1 MKNMNGNIELVIS
14 IGFTLFTG
22 SLMMVVYRLCHDAL
36 TYNRRFNITLLMLSF
51 VSTILLTL
59 IQNNP
64 MLSLGVL
71 GSLSICRI
79 RTNTKDPRDLGFVFW
94 ALSIGI
100 SSAVG
105 AFIVSFI
112 SSLLLGTV
120 LLIFNHSFERKK
132 SRMVIV
138 RGEKQNLEPVQE
150 MLGQTQGSSVQSK
163 NVFADTFELVYKVQ
177 VEEKEE
183 EKQEEVKTVN
193 FEFETLHTSCTISG
207 YKYCSFKEVND
218 KYHKCKN
225 KKNIFKKCKNTDT
238 HKWSK
243 GKCGEC
249 GAWHYNHTPVYYDK
263 IKDGIQG
270 WCTTCGMK
278 WTGRGWVIYGS

>member
-1 MKNMNGNIELVIS
+1 MRLEQKASQQIRNVKAAFKRILLLAERVKNMNGNIELAIS
-14 IGFTLFTG
+14 IVFTLFTG
-22 SLMMVVYRLCHDAL
+22 GLMMLVYRFCHDAL
-36 TYNRRFNITLLMLSF
+36 TYNRRFNIALLMLAF

-59 IQNNP
+59 IQDNP

-105 AFIVSFI
+105 AFAVSFV

-138 RGEKQNLEPVQE
+138 RGEKQTLEPVQE
-150 MLGQTQGSSVQSK
+150 MLGQAQGSSVQSK
-163 NVFADTFELVYKVQ
+163 NVFADTFELVYKVR

-183 EKQEEVKTVN
+183 ENLCVKSV
-193 FEFETLHTSCTISG
+193 
-207 YKYCSFKEVND
+207 
-218 KYHKCKN
+218 
-225 KKNIFKKCKNTDT
+225 
-238 HKWSK
+238 KWK
-243 GKCGEC
+243 VFT
-249 GAWHYNHTPVYYDK
+249 A
-263 IKDGIQG
+263 
-270 WCTTCGMK
+270 
-278 WTGRGWVIYGS
+278 

>member
-1 MKNMNGNIELVIS
+1 MNGNIELAIS
-14 IGFTLFTG
+14 IVFTLFTG
-22 SLMMVVYRLCHDAL
+22 GLMMLVYRFCHNAL
-36 TYNRRFNITLLMLSF
+36 TYNRRFNITLLMLAF

-59 IQNNP
+59 IQDNP

-105 AFIVSFI
+105 AFAVSFV

-138 RGEKQNLEPVQE
+138 RGEKQTLEPVQE
-150 MLGQTQGSSVQSK
+150 MLGQAQGSSVQSK
-163 NVFADTFELVYKVQ
+163 NVFADTFELVYKVR

-183 EKQEEVKTVN
+183 ENLLCKISKMEGIHGVNILSPKTKV
-193 FEFETLHTSCTISG
+193 
-207 YKYCSFKEVND
+207 
-218 KYHKCKN
+218 
-225 KKNIFKKCKNTDT
+225 
-238 HKWSK
+238 
-243 GKCGEC
+243 
-249 GAWHYNHTPVYYDK
+249 A
-263 IKDGIQG
+263 
-270 WCTTCGMK
+270 
-278 WTGRGWVIYGS
+278 